1 MSDEM
6 MAPEVAEKS
15 SSNRW
20 VSGAILIVL
29 GTFLLITQFF
39 DLPNAG
45 MLFLPA
51 LGAIFLLWGIFT
63 RTSGLLVP
71 GGILSGIGVGS
82 YLMDVLPLSGDQDG
96 GVFLLSFGA
105 GFALITLLSVIFTSD
120 KHTWALIPGG
130 ILAAIGAMIL
140 MGGAALEVLET
151 FGKFWPVILI
161 ILGLYVIFKRR

>member
-1 MSDEM
+1 MSDDTNTPAVE
-6 MAPEVAEKS
+6 EKS

-20 VSGAILIVL
+20 ITGVILIVL
-29 GTFLLITQFF
+29 GTFLLLTQFF

-82 YLMDVLPLSGDQDG
+82 YLIDLLPLNGEQEG

-105 GFALITLLSVIFTSD
+105 GFALITLLSVVFTKD

-130 ILAAIGAMIL
+130 IMAVIGGMIL
-140 MGGAALEVLET
+140 AGGAALDALET

-161 ILGLYVIFKRR
+161 IVGVYVIFKRR